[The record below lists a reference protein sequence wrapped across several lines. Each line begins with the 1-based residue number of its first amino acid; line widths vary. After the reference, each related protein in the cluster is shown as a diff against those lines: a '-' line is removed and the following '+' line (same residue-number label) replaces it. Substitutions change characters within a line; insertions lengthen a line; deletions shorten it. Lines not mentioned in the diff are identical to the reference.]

1 MTILPAD
8 SGSCAAE
15 WGDVRQWPARLLRR
29 PGHCRARRHAGAGG
43 GEGRVVRRT
52 QRPDLHV
59 PRAGAQ
65 GAVAARRAGGRRRH
79 RGSLYFS
86 ESGNLWAPCRFC
98 WFQRIFMYSLAVVLV
113 VAAVRRDR
121 SIRWYAGALA
131 LIGMLISIWHML
143 LERGVVSES
152 SECAL
157 TIPCATPYYIS
168 FGDHRD
174 PTTLG
179 PADWYGITL
188 AVMAFAAFVFILV
201 VLFLPEPLDD
211 ALDTPDSLDQL
222 EDHDGQ
228 PAAG

>member
-1 MTILPAD
+1 MSVNGLHDFFAVLAI
-8 SGSCAAE
+8 AA
-15 WGDVRQWPARLLRR
+15 L
-29 PGHCRARRHAGAGG
+29 AGALVLVIAK
-43 GEGRVVRRT
+43 VVSFAAPNAPT
-52 QRPDLHV
+52 FTFLGLAHKVQLPLAALV
-59 PRAGAQ
+59 
-65 GAVAARRAGGRRRH
+65 AVVATG
-79 RGSLYFS
+79 GSLYFS

-188 AVMAFAAFVFILV
+188 AVMAFAAVAFILA

-211 ALDTPDSLDQL
+211 ALDAVDSPDTSLDQL